1 MIGVNEV
8 AQKAVEKPQSSF
20 DPSKRV
26 GEVNGET
33 KKLLTIQVKEWNLI
47 PKQISKVRSQD

>member
-1 MIGVNEV
+1 MIGINEV
-8 AQKAVEKPQSSF
+8 AQKVVEKPQSSF

-33 KKLLTIQVKEWNLI
+33 KKTTYDMLSHLI
-47 PKQISKVRSQD
+47 DCNVQEIIK